1 VYGTSALALVMLTGC
16 SSNLEPPDN
25 EPTNEG
31 VITSV
36 EKPLI
41 ARFLPTVTSI
51 LIEGDQPCGTRFR
64 ITTSTV
70 VLLTAN
76 NGKFVKA
83 DESELRVGARA
94 RGWHR
99 GQIAESCP
107 TQTEADVILIDQL
120 TGLQPQ

>member
-1 VYGTSALALVMLTGC
+1 V
-16 SSNLEPPDN
+16 
-25 EPTNEG
+25 G

-36 EKPLI
+36 ETPLI
-41 ARFLPTVTSI
+41 SRFLPSVTSI
-51 LIEGDQPCGTRFR
+51 LIEGNQPCGTRFR

-76 NGKFVKA
+76 NGKFLKA

-94 RGWHR
+94 HGWHR
-99 GQIAESCP
+99 GPIAESCP

-120 TGLQPQ
+120 AGPEPQ